1 MIMTQWQREIINK
14 PRDPDIPNQP
24 IAVHKKKY
32 KKFEFNAIQVKEHTA
47 LTSTIAST
55 NQNLS

>member
-1 MIMTQWQREIINK
+1 MIMTQWQRKIINK

-24 IAVHKKKY
+24 IAVHQKKY
-32 KKFEFNAIQVKEHTA
+32 KKSEFKAIQVKEHTA

-55 NQNLS
+55 N